1 MKKFFKFG
9 CLGIIGIIVLGTV
22 IAALGGGDSTE
33 NTSSNEENQTET
45 TSEKQSQENDG
56 ESQNQKNENQSEEN
70 TEQSSGNSTS
80 ENTSS
85 KNDETIS
92 AEEFDQI
99 SNGMSYEKVVEII
112 GSEGSLQSETG
123 EKGTQFHT
131 VIYSW
136 DGESGFG
143 SNAMLT
149 FQNEKLQSKSQAGVG
164 DGRSSD
170 VTITSEE
177 FNQIENGMSSDE
189 VFEIIGGEGEITSES
204 GEPGSQFYT
213 VSYTYSGEAG
223 LGSNATLMF
232 QGGKLS
238 SKSQFGLE

>member
-9 CLGIIGIIVLGTV
+9 CLGIIGIIVLSAV
-22 IAALGGGDSTE
+22 LAALGGGDSTE
-33 NTSSNEENQTET
+33 DTSSNEETQSET
-45 TSEKQSQENDG
+45 TSENQSQENG
-56 ESQNQKNENQSEEN
+56 SESQNQENENQSEEN

-80 ENTSS
+80 ESAPS
-85 KNDETIS
+85 ENDEAIS
-92 AEEFDQI
+92 AEEFEQI
-99 SNGMSYEKVVEII
+99 SNGMSYEKIVEII

-123 EKGTQFHT
+123 EKGSQFHT

-143 SNAMLT
+143 SNALLT
-149 FQNEKLQSKSQAGVG
+149 FQNGELQSKSQAGVG
-164 DGRSSD
+164 DGSSSD

-177 FNQIENGMSSDE
+177 FNQIENGMSTEE
-189 VFEIIGGEGEITSES
+189 VFEIVGGEGEVTSES

-213 VSYTYSGEAG
+213 VSYTYSGETG
-223 LGSNATLMF
+223 LGSNAILMF